1 MKNTEIVFLIDRSG
15 SMAGLERDTIGGYN
29 SFIKEQKKLEGN
41 VSLSTVLFDNNYEV
55 LHDRI
60 DIEKVK
66 PLTEK
71 EYFVRGTT
79 SLFDAIG
86 ITINNIS
93 KSARKNKVIF
103 VITTDGMEN
112 SSKEYTK
119 EKINKLIKSKKDWEF
134 LFLGAN
140 IDAYEEGTSLGI
152 KKSHISN
159 YKADSKTTNVMYEC
173 LAKTVSSLAND
184 EELKE
189 DWNADIENE

>member
-15 SMAGLERDTIGGYN
+15 SMAGLEKDTIGGYN
-29 SFIKEQKKLEGN
+29 SFINEQKKLKGN
-41 VSLSTVLFDNNYEV
+41 IKLTTVLFDNDYEL
-55 LHDRI
+55 LHDRV
-60 DIEKVK
+60 DINNVK
-66 PLTEK
+66 KLTNK

-93 KSARKNKVIF
+93 KFSKKSKVIF

-112 SSKEYTK
+112 SSKEYDK
-119 EKINKLIKSKKDWEF
+119 EKINKLVKSKSNWEF

-140 IDAYEEGTSLGI
+140 IDAYAEGASLGI
-152 KKSHISN
+152 KKSNISN
-159 YKADSKTTNVMYEC
+159 YKADSRNTNIMYEC
-173 LAKTVSSLAND
+173 LAKTVSSLANN

-189 DWNADIENE
+189 NWKEKIENI